1 MSWSPRLAAILRMQA
16 SEGEQLSLWLSRAAA
31 MACSPSMSAQ
41 GCRSWRVPRRMQVA
55 TKSVLVS
62 QAWWGG
68 DQFGGGVVG
77 EAGGVAD
84 QRARQGVGVIGRSP
98 R

>member
-1 MSWSPRLAAILRMQA
+1 
-16 SEGEQLSLWLSRAAA
+16 
-31 MACSPSMSAQ
+31 
-41 GCRSWRVPRRMQVA
+41 MQVA